1 MDLKGKTGSIF
12 YSIATLDGS
21 NIYMLKS
28 IQGKGT
34 GKLLH
39 LIGVSRALTTVQIQM

>member
-1 MDLKGKTGSIF
+1 MDLKSKTGSIF

-28 IQGKGT
+28 IQDKA
-34 GKLLH
+34 KAQVNCC
-39 LIGVSRALTTVQIQM
+39 I